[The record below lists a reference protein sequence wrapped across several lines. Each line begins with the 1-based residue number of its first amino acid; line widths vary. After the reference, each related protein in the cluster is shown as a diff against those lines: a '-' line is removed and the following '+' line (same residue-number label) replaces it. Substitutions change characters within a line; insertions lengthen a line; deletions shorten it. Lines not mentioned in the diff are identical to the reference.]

1 MPEMIIYVDRHVQ
14 LISCE
19 NNLIYIYI
27 YIYIYIFV
35 CVCVCVCVCGG
46 SRNKIT
52 KHWLKYQR
60 KEPKASIIS
69 QRQNHILRL

>member
-27 YIYIYIFV
+27 FV
-35 CVCVCVCVCGG
+35 CVCVCVEDRGIK
-46 SRNKIT
+46 S
-52 KHWLKYQR
+52 L
-60 KEPKASIIS
+60 SID
-69 QRQNHILRL
+69 